1 MENFCHVH
9 KSVNFVVAL
18 HNFIS
23 FTITNIT
30 TCLSALAKSISSLS
44 SFCDL
49 AGGGAGLEGIGAAC
63 EDDCDDVGGG
73 HSDSGD
79 DFEAKTNSKHY
90 I

>member
-1 MENFCHVH
+1 MYTNLSILV
-9 KSVNFVVAL
+9 FVI
-18 HNFIS
+18 IS
-23 FTITNIT
+23 FTITTITTIT
-30 TCLSALAKSISSLS
+30 TCLSALAKSISSLN

-73 HSDSGD
+73 YSDSGE
-79 DFEAKTNSKHY
+79 DFEAKTNDEHF